1 LFLNLPN
8 LLESLSSGF
17 LLWNLGRWGN
27 AQKDQHFFGVI
38 KALVLI

>member
-1 LFLNLPN
+1 LLLNLPN

-17 LLWNLGRWGN
+17 LLWNLGRWGD
-27 AQKDQHFFGVI
+27 AQKDKHGVI